1 MDENLVTPKKGN
13 IVWIYSVSWYVQ
25 NGFEITLFD
34 LYPVTMISMVNIVDG
49 FCVVMTDERNL
60 ISLTKN
66 FVLLKTLSSIVS
78 SDYLT

>member
-34 LYPVTMISMVNIVDG
+34 LYPVTMISMVNIAKYSWWFLCGD
-49 FCVVMTDERNL
+49 DRREELN
-60 ISLTKN
+60 
-66 FVLLKTLSSIVS
+66 
-78 SDYLT
+78 